1 MADVDWEGELERERD
16 DLIESIISE
25 IRGRLAKHP
34 DKTVWRDLGRAL
46 VCEVIDSRDYP
57 HAGDVRDLVGGVNSA
72 LARRGSAFRLIAV
85 EASFPDSVE
94 YS

>member
-1 MADVDWEGELERERD
+1 MADVGWDAELERERD
-16 DLIESIISE
+16 ALIGSVIGELQY
-25 IRGRLAKHP
+25 RLEKHP
-34 DKTVWRDLGRAL
+34 DKTVWRDLVRAL
-46 VCEVIDSRDYP
+46 MLEVIDSRGS
-57 HAGDVRDLVGGVNSA
+57 HADDARALVGGINSA